1 MKKLTMF
8 YDGLCPLCQAEIQF
22 LSGRNQA
29 GLLSFMDIHSDQYS
43 PEIVGVSC
51 DQALASM
58 YAQFEDGKLIQGV
71 EVFSAAYSRAN
82 LPKLAWLFSRPALK
96 PFWNVG
102 YRFFAKHRHAI
113 SSLLGPLALR
123 LINKKVDQK
132 I

>member
-29 GLLSFMDIHSDQYS
+29 GLLSFVDINSDQYS
-43 PEIVGVSC
+43 PERVGVSC
-51 DQALASM
+51 SQALASM
-58 YAQFEDGKLIQGV
+58 CAQYDDGQLIQGV

-96 PFWNVG
+96 HFFFFF

-113 SSLLGPLALR
+113 SALLGPFALR
-123 LINKKVDQK
+123 LVNRKR
-132 I
+132 